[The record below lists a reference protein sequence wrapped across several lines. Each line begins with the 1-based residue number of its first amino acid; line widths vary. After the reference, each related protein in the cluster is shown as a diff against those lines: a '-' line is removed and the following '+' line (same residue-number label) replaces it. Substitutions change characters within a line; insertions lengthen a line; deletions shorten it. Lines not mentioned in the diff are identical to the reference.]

1 MKYIKIYYLWRE
13 DIAWQLFEVAD
24 QEAAASEGMIA
35 PGRKQSEIDFGDDGA
50 GGAGA
55 GGKKSELTLGV
66 FQCIV
71 QFTVSLDHPVELF
84 TSQN

>member
-35 PGRKQSEIDFGDDGA
+35 PGRKQSEIDFGDDG
-50 GGAGA
+50 GA
-55 GGKKSELTLGV
+55 GGDGDGDACGDDDAGGDDDGLMLV
-66 FQCIV
+66 
-71 QFTVSLDHPVELF
+71 
-84 TSQN
+84 

>member
-1 MKYIKIYYLWRE
+1 
-13 DIAWQLFEVAD
+13 
-24 QEAAASEGMIA
+24 MIA
-35 PGRKQSEIDFGDDGA
+35 PGRKQSEIDFGDDGGAGGDGDGDACGDDDAGGGDDGA

-55 GGKKSELTLGV
+55 GGTKSELTLGV